1 MYPLVFLTFNDEHHF
16 SRRGITHTII
26 NNALEVSEV
35 FSGYTRYPKIW
46 SAILI
51 VHNRCSSL
59 KIWKIN
65 SLPGNSIIC
74 HWIAVSSARQCSIFF
89 GVYYDIF
96 TNLYNRCRIYNK
108 NLKILCNW
116 IHEFFT
122 RSNYIYLH
130 WTVILIW
137 ARLLPWE
144 FKASQL

>member
-116 IHEFFT
+116 TSWILYEVKL
-122 RSNYIYLH
+122 YIL
-130 WTVILIW
+130 TLNCNINLSKI
-137 ARLLPWE
+137 ATLRI
-144 FKASQL
+144 